1 MTENKLIGA
10 SFRSVKLSMLFTILQ
25 KIITF
30 SLNQLLLMYTSPDII
45 GLSAVQLELLLSTLA
60 LSREG
65 IRLTAIRESI
75 DTIKKRQ
82 QLINLSY
89 IPSMIIILIAIT
101 IVTCS
106 YFNLKI
112 GSNNNEANK
121 IDERIVLLYCLGAL
135 FESLGEPFVNLFQNS
150 LQMQPKLRAETIA
163 IFARSCTTF
172 ICIVYFQL
180 GLISFG
186 LAQMVYGL
194 IYLTIIIENIRRTP
208 IHGCILSIT
217 DFLPRATSTSIAS
230 GLVDINAENN
240 DNGILNGKM
249 VAFAWV
255 STFSSLVKHILTEAD
270 RITLSLTASSYD
282 QGLFALANNYGSFL
296 TRLLFFPLED
306 SSRMVFSKMT
316 SEIRQIDDNG
326 GKDNAE
332 ALQDMANLFTFL
344 FHSMS
349 TFILIFPTF
358 GPNYVNLFVHLLFR
372 SKWKSQD
379 SVQTLGY
386 YCFYLYCLGLNGIS
400 ESFVHATAPA
410 KKFFRI
416 NFGLLISTIVYI
428 VIAIPLIKRMGTCGI
443 IVAGSASMLVRTIS
457 SLLYI
462 KSCFDTKSVA
472 DSLSLSAYDPSKS
485 KINFNISALFPH
497 LSIIIVALISYMATK
512 FSSHIHEVSELRLKD
527 HILHITNGIVS
538 FIVYAIIVFIYTK
551 NDIIKLFRLV
561 IGQKNQEKLKGI

>member
-89 IPSMIIILIAIT
+89 IPSMIIILIAVT

-112 GSNNNEANK
+112 GSNNNEVNK
-121 IDERIVLLYCLGAL
+121 IDERIVLLYCFGAL

-172 ICIVYFQL
+172 VCIVYFQL
-180 GLISFG
+180 GLLSFG
-186 LAQMVYGL
+186 FAQMVYGL
-194 IYLTIIIENIRRTP
+194 IYLTVIIENIKRTP
-208 IHGCILSIT
+208 INGCILSIT
-217 DFLPRATSTSIAS
+217 DFLPSTASNSITS
-230 GLVDINAENN
+230 GLVDRNVENN
-240 DNGILNGKM
+240 DNGILNSKM
-249 VAFAWV
+249 VSFAWT
-255 STFSSLVKHILTEAD
+255 STFSSLVKHVLTEAD

-296 TRLLFFPLED
+296 TRLLFLPLED

-316 SEIRQIDDNG
+316 SEIRQNDDCGN
-326 GKDNAE
+326 DNNE
-332 ALQDMANLFTFL
+332 TIEDMANLFTFL
-344 FHSMS
+344 FHSIS

-372 SKWKSQD
+372 SKWKSRD

-386 YCFYLYCLGLNGIS
+386 YCFYLYSLGLNGIS

-428 VIAIPLIKRMGTCGI
+428 AIAIPLIKRMGTSGI
-443 IVAGSASMLVRTIS
+443 IIAGSASMIVRTSS
-457 SLLYI
+457 SLLYV

-472 DSLSLSAYDPSKS
+472 NSLSLSSYDPSKS
-485 KINFNISALFPH
+485 KINFNILALFPH
-497 LSIIIVALISYMATK
+497 FAIIIVALISYIATK
-512 FSSHIHEVSELRLKD
+512 ISSQIHEVSELRLKD
-527 HILHITNGIVS
+527 HILHITNGIIS
-538 FIVYAIIVFIYTK
+538 FIAYAIIVFIYTK
-551 NDIIKLFRLV
+551 NDIIKLFKLI
-561 IGQKNQEKLKGI
+561 IGKNNQEKLKVT